1 MLHDDDTVD
10 FIDLIEAEMT
20 GTLYIVGTPIGNL
33 GDMTFRAVE
42 ALKAVD
48 VIAAEDTRHTGKL
61 LKHFAIATPQISYH
75 HHNRSQRT
83 PELCDRL
90 LQGTQIALVSDAG
103 MPGIADP
110 GYELVCACVERG
122 IPVVPIPGVTA
133 VVTALAVS
141 GLPSDRFIFEG
152 FLPAKSKA
160 RITQLQ
166 TLASQARTLI
176 FYESPH
182 RLLATLQDMA
192 MVWGGDRAIVI
203 TRELTK
209 LHETLWRG
217 DINAALT
224 HYTDQPPKG
233 EFTLV
238 VAGATVKAETW
249 SEEQLKTQLT
259 ELLAQGMT
267 RSQAS
272 RHLSQQL
279 NQPRRQLYQLSLTIN
294 AK

>member
-1 MLHDDDTVD
+1 
-10 FIDLIEAEMT
+10 MT
-20 GTLYIVGTPIGNL
+20 GTLHIVGTPIGNL
-33 GDMTFRAVE
+33 GDMTFRAIE
-42 ALKAVD
+42 TLKTVD
-48 VIAAEDTRHTGKL
+48 LIAAEDTRHTGKL

-90 LQGTQIALVSDAG
+90 LQGTQVALVSDAG

-133 VVTALAVS
+133 AVTALAIS
-141 GLPSDRFIFEG
+141 GLPSDRFTFAG

-160 RITQLQ
+160 RVAQLQ
-166 TLASQARTLI
+166 RLATQTQTLI

-182 RLLATLQDMA
+182 RLLAALQDMA
-192 MVWGGDRAIVI
+192 TVLGGDRAIVI

-209 LHETLWRG
+209 LHETIWRG

-224 HYTDQPPKG
+224 HYTEQPPKG
-233 EFTLV
+233 EFSLV
-238 VAGATVKAETW
+238 VAGATVEPETW
-249 SEEQLKTQLT
+249 SDEQLRAKLVD
-259 ELLAQGMT
+259 LMNQGMT

-272 RHLSQQL
+272 RDLAQHTNL
-279 NQPRRQLYQLSLTIN
+279 PRRQLYQLSLTVEDTPSIEE
-294 AK
+294 KET